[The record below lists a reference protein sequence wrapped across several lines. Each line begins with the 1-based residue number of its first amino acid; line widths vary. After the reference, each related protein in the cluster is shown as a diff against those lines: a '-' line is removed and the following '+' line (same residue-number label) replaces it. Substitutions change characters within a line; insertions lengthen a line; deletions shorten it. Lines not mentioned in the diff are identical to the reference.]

1 MTKDLR
7 KILIVEDSELMHR
20 MYHLIFSRRPAGRP
34 QLLKALNGREGLALI
49 AVNPDCDLILLD
61 INLPIMGGFEFLKE
75 LRSDSAYKAIPVIIV
90 SRDGTTEDA
99 LQALKAGA
107 QTFITKPFQPYDLL
121 HIVDHMVAGGKT
133 TDVQ

>member
-61 INLPIMGGFEFLKE
+61 L
-75 LRSDSAYKAIPVIIV
+75 Y
-90 SRDGTTEDA
+90 
-99 LQALKAGA
+99 
-107 QTFITKPFQPYDLL
+107 
-121 HIVDHMVAGGKT
+121 
-133 TDVQ
+133 